1 MDMVMSYVM
10 VSIGAV
16 VIFLWGIGHLIP
28 TRSVVAGFGALSE
41 DNKRIITMEWIA
53 EGLTLCFLGLLVL
66 IVTLYAGPQNLVSV
80 LVYRATAWMLVVM
93 AGVSFLTGAKTS
105 ISPIKI
111 CPLVKSIVAILFFLG
126 SAS

>member
-1 MDMVMSYVM
+1 MVMSYVM

-53 EGLTLCFLGLLVL
+53 EGLTLCFIGLLVFM
-66 IVTLYAGPQNLVSV
+66 VTLYAGPQNLVSV
-80 LVYRATAWMLVVM
+80 FVYRATCMDA
-93 AGVSFLTGAKTS
+93 
-105 ISPIKI
+105 
-111 CPLVKSIVAILFFLG
+111 CCHG
-126 SAS
+126 SGEVF

>member
-1 MDMVMSYVM
+1 MVMSYVM
-10 VSIGAV
+10 VCVGSV

-28 TRSVVAGFGALSE
+28 TKSVVAGFGALSE

-66 IVTLYAGPQNLVSV
+66 LVTLYAGPRNLVSV
-80 LVYRATAWMLVVM
+80 IVYRAAAWMLVVM
-93 AGVSFLTGAKTS
+93 AGLTFMTGAKTS
-105 ISPIKI
+105 ITPIKI

-126 SAS
+126 SA

>member
-1 MDMVMSYVM
+1 MVMSYGM
-10 VSIGAV
+10 VCIGSV

-28 TRSVVAGFGALSE
+28 TKSVVAGFGALSL

-66 IVTLYAGPQNLVSV
+66 LVTLYAGPRNLVSV
-80 LVYRATAWMLVVM
+80 IVYRATACMLVVM
-93 AGVSFLTGAKTS
+93 AGLTFMTGAKTS
-105 ISPIKI
+105 ITPIKI

-126 SAS
+126 SA

>member
-1 MDMVMSYVM
+1 MVMSYVM

-41 DNKRIITMEWIA
+41 DNKRIITMEWIS

-80 LVYRATAWMLVVM
+80 LVYRVSAWMLVVM

-105 ISPIKI
+105 IGPIKI

-126 SAS
+126 SA